1 MAVYTDIMSAL
12 ISPDTEVRDM
22 PKIIP
27 ELRDKLL
34 LAAPSAAFWPQV
46 SKSETFLRKYYHLYD
61 ELIGAIRNKRI

>member
-27 ELRDKLL
+27 ELRGKLL
-34 LAAPSAAFWPQV
+34 LAAPSAAF
-46 SKSETFLRKYYHLYD
+46 
-61 ELIGAIRNKRI
+61 